1 MREPVFH
8 YDDTG
13 LVLREQHRAQRIAAA
28 QAQPG
33 LQQVRHHEV
42 RRLAQRGGRGG
53 G

>member
-33 LQQVRHHEV
+33 LQQVRHHF
-42 RRLAQRGGRGG
+42 AQRGGRGG